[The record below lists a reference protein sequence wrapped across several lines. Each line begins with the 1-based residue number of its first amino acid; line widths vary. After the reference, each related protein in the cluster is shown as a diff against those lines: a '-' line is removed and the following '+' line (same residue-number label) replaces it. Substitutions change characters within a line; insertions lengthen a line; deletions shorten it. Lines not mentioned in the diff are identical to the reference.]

1 MSGAV
6 ERTVKSTQEQAIAAW
21 ITHLN
26 QMRLD
31 TLIEKLNRQDINLE
45 EALKELEKIKQF
57 IGDPAHILGSVT
69 TKHGEIAEH
78 KPQVQDNVK
87 SGGDGEKYQWYYGIS
102 QRPKQ
107 RCEKIVEKDSGE
119 SCKDHDQI
127 LMHQSF

>member
-69 TKHGEIAEH
+69 TKHGEIA
-78 KPQVQDNVK
+78 
-87 SGGDGEKYQWYYGIS
+87 
-102 QRPKQ
+102 
-107 RCEKIVEKDSGE
+107 
-119 SCKDHDQI
+119 
-127 LMHQSF
+127 

>member
-1 MSGAV
+1 MQTG
-6 ERTVKSTQEQAIAAW
+6 KSRETGNLAE
-21 ITHLN
+21 TFFF
-26 QMRLD
+26 QMHIGCLFQQIRD
-31 TLIEKLNRQDINLE
+31 EG
-45 EALKELEKIKQF
+45 KQCNANA
-57 IGDPAHILGSVT
+57 GYILGDNRCLCGSGDT
-69 TKHGEIAEH
+69 PFKTDH